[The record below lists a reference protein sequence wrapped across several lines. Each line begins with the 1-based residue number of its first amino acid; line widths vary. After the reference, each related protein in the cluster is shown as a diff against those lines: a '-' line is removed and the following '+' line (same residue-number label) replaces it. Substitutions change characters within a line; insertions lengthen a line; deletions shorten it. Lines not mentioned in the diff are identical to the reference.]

1 MPDRGN
7 VIDKSMRNLILSGT
21 HTIGPGGLFLTDKWR
36 AGIVAGEIALG
47 LLLLVISGIF
57 HRRYRWRQERSWVLF
72 DWDVVQEPKTPRQF
86 FPRHLPHWLHMSVSL
101 PPILLPLSTTA

>member
-1 MPDRGN
+1 MQ
-7 VIDKSMRNLILSGT
+7 NLHLFGT
-21 HTIGPGGLFLTDKWR
+21 HLLGAGSLFLMYKWHT
-36 AGIVAGEIALG
+36 GIVAGEIALG

-101 PPILLPLSTTA
+101 PLILLPVSTTA